1 MKLKRAP
8 QNLHHAGGQRPFR
21 QVAWLARAV
30 ACVFA
35 VAACAPVPSG
45 PPTPAQKQAFG
56 DQARSVLQTM
66 RACDQAAGRA
76 GVGDGRV
83 NYEAALSAQAEC
95 ARTAN
100 TLENFRFDV
109 GQQFQQPLDSAMSAC
124 WAAYDAKARRLARLA
139 MTINGV
145 AKADPTQA
153 NGDADSTNGGAT
165 ACKADLTRIAHRLGF
180 AIEGAAT

>member
-8 QNLHHAGGQRPFR
+8 QNLRHAGRQSPFR
-21 QVAWLARAV
+21 QAARLTRAV

-45 PPTPAQKQAFG
+45 PPTSAQKEAFG
-56 DQARSVLQTM
+56 DQARGVLQTM

-76 GVGDGRV
+76 GVGEGQV

-100 TLENFRFDV
+100 TLQNFRFDV
-109 GQQFQQPLDSAMSAC
+109 GQQFQQPLDGAMSAC

-145 AKADPTQA
+145 AKADPSQA
-153 NGDADSTNGGAT
+153 NDDADSADDAAK
-165 ACKADLTRIAHRLGF
+165 ACKADLMRKAHGLGF
-180 AIEGAAT
+180 DTGGLSV